1 MIRKYEDL
9 ETLYGVSQDTIR
21 SLEEALQNQQVKR
34 IQRLLKPLHA
44 ADIAVVIEYLS
55 PSLRFQ
61 LLEILRSRFDPEILY
76 HLDETVREEVIEKL
90 GVRAV
95 AQAIKGLESDEAVS
109 LLQDLDEEEQQA
121 ILAFIPGAERAILE
135 EALTYP
141 EESAARLMQREVVC
155 VPGFWTVA
163 ETMKYMRKKKQLP
176 EKFYDFFVVDP
187 RHHPLGGV
195 PLSLLLRSPSSTK
208 MIDIMNTDL
217 KRIPA
222 LMDQEEVAHLFQKYG
237 LVSAPVIDSSD
248 RVIGM
253 ITMDDV
259 VDVIEQEAEKD
270 IMHLSRV
277 AESDF
282 FEPLL
287 STSYSRIRWLIITLL
302 NVLMAAFVISQFQH
316 TIEKMV
322 ALAVLMPI
330 SAAMSGNA
338 GMQVVTV
345 TVRALATREL
355 GGVNMSRAIWK
366 ESLVGLLNGIFFGS
380 LMGGVAAFWFYDG
393 ALGLV
398 LGGTLI
404 LNMIWAAVGGIVLPI
419 IIDKMNMDPA
429 MSAGPLL
436 TTTTDLLGFA
446 TFLGFAHL
454 FLL

>member
-1 MIRKYEDL
+1 MIKKSDDL
-9 ETLYGVSQDTIR
+9 ETLYGVSQDAIR
-21 SLEEALQNQQVKR
+21 ALEEALQEEKIKNV
-34 IQRLLKPLHA
+34 QRFLKPLHA

-61 LLEILRSRFDPEILY
+61 LLEILKPRFDPEILY
-76 HLDETVREEVIEKL
+76 HLDETVCEEVIECL
-90 GVRAV
+90 GARAV
-95 AQAIKGLESDEAVS
+95 AKALKGLESDEAIS
-109 LLQDLDEEEQQA
+109 LLQDLDEQEQQE
-121 ILAFIPGAERAILE
+121 ILAFIPETERAILE
-135 EALTYP
+135 EGLTYP
-141 EESAARLMQREVVC
+141 EGSAARLMQREVVC
-155 VPGFWTVA
+155 VPSFWTVA
-163 ETMKYMRKKKQLP
+163 ETMKYVKKKRKLP
-176 EKFYDFFVVDP
+176 EKFYEFFVVDP
-187 RHHPLGGV
+187 KHHPLGGV
-195 PLSLLLRSPSSTK
+195 PLSLLLRSPSATK
-208 MIDIMNTDL
+208 MIDLMEADI

-222 LMDQEEVAHLFQKYG
+222 LMEQEEVAHLFQKYG
-237 LVSAPVIDSSD
+237 LVSAPVIDASD
-248 RVIGM
+248 RVVGM

-259 VDVIEQEAEKD
+259 VDVIEEEAEKD

-302 NVLMAAFVISQFQH
+302 NMLMAAFVISQFQH
-316 TIEKMV
+316 TIQKMV

-355 GGVNMSRAIWK
+355 GGVNMGRAIWK
-366 ESLVGLLNGIFFGS
+366 ESLVGLLNGIFFGCVI
-380 LMGGVAAFWFYDG
+380 GGIAAFWFSDL
-393 ALGLV
+393 ALGIV
-398 LGGTLI
+398 LGGALI
-404 LNMIWAAVGGIVLPI
+404 LNMVWAAVGGIVLPI
-419 IIDKMNMDPA
+419 VIDKMGMDPA
-429 MSAGPLL
+429 MSAGPFL